1 MALERQYG
9 QLVLVQHGVKGQRW
23 GVRKSYSQVIKS
35 LSDKDS
41 KFNSKNYYRVSDKK
55 ETLKNT
61 YNYVSTNKKDHNEYV
76 GNYAQLLNKAY
87 SIKMTSSSAFVS
99 PSTRKRV
106 EAFVS
111 LYKSDPMVKKSLVD
125 NHKNIHILKSLV
137 FGKKHFDKMYSKMD
151 DVKLVKKAYKDFAA
165 DLALDRKLGNKYI
178 NTFKKKG
185 YNSIIDDN
193 DRLNGYSKSP
203 LIVFDM
209 AKNLKVSDYHKLN
222 EKEMN
227 AAFNKSLDEQ
237 MKNPQKKVK
246 L

>member
-9 QLVLVQHGVKGQRW
+9 QLILVQHGTKGMKW
-23 GVRKSYSQVIKS
+23 GVRKSYSQVINS

-76 GNYAQLLNKAY
+76 GNYAPLLKKAY
-87 SIKMTSSSAFVS
+87 SIKMTSSSALVS

-125 NHKNIHILKSLV
+125 NHRNIHFLKSLV

-151 DVKLVKKAYKDFAA
+151 DVKLVTKAYKDFSA
-165 DLALDRKLGNKYI
+165 DLGADKKLGNKYI
-178 NTFKKKG
+178 NMFKKQG
-185 YNSIIDDN
+185 YNSIIDDH
-193 DRLNGYSKSP
+193 DRLNGFSDSP

-209 AKNLKVSDYHKLN
+209 AKNLKVSEYHKLN
-222 EKEMN
+222 QKEID
-227 AAFNKSLDEQ
+227 AAFNKSLDAAL
-237 MKNPQKKVK
+237 KNHPKKVK